1 MGYHYC
7 GNKIEVFEKQGT
19 SYWFARDK
27 AEMLYVEMA
36 DLIQKYR
43 TKMNG
48 NWLDADMKIL
58 ANLLRNKDALLE
70 ATEDKVI
77 SQMLETI
84 YEVGFEWAELENKIP
99 LWAYEEKVLDQY
111 LFSRKQ
117 WELKKIKF
125 TGKVSKDYWVK

>member
-19 SYWFARDK
+19 SYWVARDK

-36 DLIQKYR
+36 DYIQKYR

-48 NWLDADMKIL
+48 NWLDADMQIL

-77 SQMLETI
+77 SKMLETI